1 MLMTWLIPLPKD
13 GTPQERT
20 IHQNGMAFQYGTE
33 SGTGS
38 FSEEGCVTLVMDTL
52 GLYALA

>member
-1 MLMTWLIPLPKD
+1 MLMTWLLPLPKD

-20 IHQNGMAFQYGTE
+20 IHPNGMAFQYGTE

-38 FSEEGCVTLVMDTL
+38 FSEVGCVTLVMDTL
-52 GLYALA
+52 GLYA

>member
-1 MLMTWLIPLPKD
+1 MLMMWLLPLTKD

-20 IHQNGMAFQYGTE
+20 IHSTGMAFQYGTE

-52 GLYALA
+52 VLCA